1 MTPAISP
8 PSIVIMDGDEVTR
21 RIDQFAEM
29 LHECVHDGASIGF
42 IEPFPITEA
51 RAFWRDRVIPAL
63 NGGKRRLFA
72 ALDGDRVVGTV
83 QIDTDTLPNQ
93 QHRAEISKL
102 MVRPDCRR
110 RGIARLLMMQAE
122 RSTRELGRSLITL
135 DTRTG
140 DGAEVL
146 YLALGFKPAGI
157 IPDYARD
164 PFSDHLS
171 ATTVMFKVLRI

>member
-1 MTPAISP
+1 MKPAISP
-8 PSIVIMDGDEVTR
+8 PNIVMMDGDEVTR

-29 LHECVHDGASIGF
+29 LHECVFEGASIGF

-63 NGGKRRLFA
+63 NGGKRTLFA

-83 QIDTDTLPNQ
+83 QLDTDTMPNQ

-102 MVRPDCRR
+102 MVRRDCRR
-110 RGIARLLMMQAE
+110 RGLAQLLMVHAE
-122 RSTRELGRSLITL
+122 RSAHELGRSLITL

-146 YLALGFKPAGI
+146 YLALGFKAAGI

-164 PFSDHLS
+164 PFSDHFS
-171 ATTVMFKVLRI
+171 ATTVMFKIL

>member
-8 PSIVIMDGDEVTR
+8 PNIVMMDGDEVTR

-29 LHECVHDGASIGF
+29 LHECVHGGASIGF
-42 IEPFPITEA
+42 IEPFPVTEA
-51 RAFWRDRVIPAL
+51 RTFWCDRVIPAL
-63 NGGKRRLFA
+63 NGGKRSLFA

-83 QIDTDTLPNQ
+83 QLDTETMPNQ

-110 RGIARLLMMQAE
+110 RGIARLLMVQAE
-122 RSTRELGRSLITL
+122 RSAHELGRSLITL

-146 YLALGFKPAGI
+146 YLSLGFKVAGI

-171 ATTVMFKVLRI
+171 ATMVMFKIL